1 MIVWVLYAKFVR
13 GKANFI
19 DVLTGSVA
27 GLATITP
34 CAGYINPAAA
44 VLVGLAAGII
54 CNVAVSLQEKI
65 GWDDALGVWGV
76 HGIGGFTGTI
86 LIGILADKTVNGVA
100 ASGHQFLI
108 QAGGVILV
116 AAYSFA
122 VTFILLKVLGAITNI
137 RPSDEIIQEGLD
149 HTLLNETTYDID

>member
-54 CNVAVSLQEKI
+54 CNVAVSLQEKD
-65 GWDDALGVWGV
+65 WLG
-76 HGIGGFTGTI
+76 
-86 LIGILADKTVNGVA
+86 
-100 ASGHQFLI
+100 
-108 QAGGVILV
+108 
-116 AAYSFA
+116 
-122 VTFILLKVLGAITNI
+122 
-137 RPSDEIIQEGLD
+137 
-149 HTLLNETTYDID
+149 